1 MRNAIINISMSE
13 MKTTKKYWKGLAQLN
28 NDPIV
33 EKLAQNEFIEEL
45 PVDEFLGDK
54 ENLSSTSSSRR
65 DFLKFLGFSTAAATL
80 AACETP
86 VVKSIPYLVKPDE
99 IIPGVANYY
108 ASTIYDGRD
117 YASVLVKTR
126 EGRPI
131 KIENNGT
138 CSNSRIQASVLSLY
152 DSARLKHPLKDS
164 TETDWQTV
172 DLEIKEKL
180 EAVTDG
186 KIALLTSTI
195 ISPSTE
201 NLVKDFS
208 KKYKNVEHVMIDST
222 PYDGILNANM
232 DSFGVRLIPSY
243 SFDKANVIVSFGAD
257 FLANWM
263 ENEYSTDYVNG
274 RNPKSGKMS
283 KHYQLE
289 TNMSLTGANADERIR
304 IKPSEQGYLIS
315 SLLDAVNGKS
325 YDENLLNRCT
335 NGKFSKIVKA
345 LKANPSK
352 SIIVSNSND
361 KNVQLHVN
369 AINHTLG
376 NYNSTIS
383 ISSPSNLKQG
393 NTNKLDNLLS
403 DMKAG
408 NIEAIITYNVNPSY
422 SLAKA
427 AEFNEALK
435 NVKLKI
441 STSLYNDETSSLM
454 DYVCPDNHN
463 LESWGDANPKYGN
476 YSLMQPTISP
486 LFNTRQFQESLLV
499 WTDRSDYLTYLKDF
513 WINKGIEWHKSLHDG
528 YFTLNE
534 KTIKIKRFIDQSVL
548 IKSSKSNSKTID
560 LEIYETIALGDGF
573 QANNPWLQ
581 ELPDPITRA
590 CWDNYLTISLSTA
603 EQLGLSNV
611 NVSNGALNGSIV
623 NVISDN
629 DMELLNVPVMIS
641 PGQAADTVGMA
652 IGYGRTKAGKAG
664 NKVGFNA
671 YPFLDAKSVTLTK
684 VDGEH
689 EFASI
694 QLHHTMMG
702 RDIVKETT
710 LNEYIKNP
718 SSGNHRETYE
728 TYKGKLPSDQV
739 SLYEEHDLET
749 GHFWNLSIDLT
760 SCIGCGECVVACQAE
775 NNIPVVGK
783 EEIRKSR
790 DMHWIRID
798 RYFSSDMTKE
808 LSAKEKKSAIDMF
821 SEMEVPSENP
831 EVVFQPIMC
840 MHCNHAPC
848 ETVCPVAATTHS
860 NEGLNQMTYNRCIG
874 TRYCAN
880 NCPYKVRRFNW
891 FQYSDND
898 KFDFNMNDDYGK
910 MVLNPDVVVRSRGVI
925 EKCSMC
931 IQKIQELKLNAKKS
945 GQPIKDTDAQTVC
958 ASSCSTN
965 AIVFGDSN
973 NKESEVW
980 RLRNDERAYD
990 LLDHLNIKPSVF
1002 FQTKIRNKA

>member
-1 MRNAIINISMSE
+1 

-28 NDPIV
+28 NEPIV
-33 EKLAQNEFIEEL
+33 DTLGQNEFIEEL
-45 PVDEFLGDK
+45 PVDKFLGDQ
-54 ENLSSTSSSRR
+54 ENLSVTNSSRR
-65 DFLKFLGFSTAAATL
+65 DFLKFLGFTTAAATL

-108 ASTIYDGRD
+108 ASKIYDGRD

-138 CSNSRIQASVLSLY
+138 YSNSRVQASVLSLY
-152 DSARLKHPLKDS
+152 DSARLKSPLKDNK
-164 TETDWQTV
+164 EIDWKTV
-172 DLEIKEKL
+172 DSEIKKKL
-180 EAVTDG
+180 SLIKDG
-186 KIALLTSTI
+186 KIVLLTSTI
-195 ISPSTE
+195 LSPSTNE
-201 NLVKDFS
+201 IINEFS
-208 KKYKNVEHVMIDST
+208 AQYSNVEHIMIDST
-222 PYDGILNANM
+222 PYDGILDANM
-232 DSFGVRLIPSY
+232 DSFGVRLAPSY

-263 ENEYSTDYVNG
+263 VNDYSTDYVNG

-289 TNMSLTGANADERIR
+289 TNMSLTGANADKRIQ

-325 YDENLLNRCT
+325 YDKRLSN
-335 NGKFSKIVKA
+335 IVKS
-345 LKANPSK
+345 LEANPSK

-361 KNVQLHVN
+361 KNIQLLVN
-369 AINHTLG
+369 AINHKLG
-376 NYNSTIS
+376 NYNNTIS
-383 ISSPSNLKQG
+383 IIRPSNLKQG
-393 NTNKLDNLLS
+393 NTEKLDNLINN
-403 DMKAG
+403 MQEG
-408 NIEAIITYNVNPSY
+408 NIEALITYNVNPSY
-422 SLAKA
+422 SLSRAK
-427 AEFNEALK
+427 EFNTALK
-435 NVKLKI
+435 NVNLKV
-441 STSLYNDETSSLM
+441 STSLYNDETACLM
-454 DYVCPDNHN
+454 DYVCPDHHN
-463 LESWGDANPKYGN
+463 LESWGDANPKYGI

-486 LFNTRQFQESLLV
+486 LFNTRQFQDSLLS
-499 WTDRSDYLTYLKDF
+499 WIGKSDYHAYLKNY
-513 WINKGIEWHKSLHDG
+513 WSRKGIDWNQSLHDG
-528 YFTLNE
+528 YFSLDE
-534 KTIKIKRFIDQSVL
+534 KLIKVKRFIDQSVSVKHQ
-548 IKSSKSNSKTID
+548 KSD
-560 LEIYETIALGDGF
+560 ALELEIYETVALGDGS
-573 QANNPWLQ
+573 QSNNPWLQ

-590 CWDNYLTISLSTA
+590 CWDNYLTISASTA
-603 EQLGLSNV
+603 KELGLSNWT
-611 NVSNGALNGSIV
+611 VSNGALNGSIV
-623 NVISDN
+623 DVTAGNKVVK
-629 DMELLNVPVMIS
+629 NVPVMIT
-641 PGQAADTVGMA
+641 PGQAHSTVGMA
-652 IGYGRTKAGKAG
+652 VGYGRTRAGKAG
-664 NKVGFNA
+664 NNVGFNA
-671 YPFLDAKSVTLTK
+671 YPFLDAKKVVITK
-684 VDGEH
+684 VDGEY

-702 RDIVKETT
+702 RDIVKETSLT
-710 LNEYIKNP
+710 DYIKDP
-718 SSGNHRETYE
+718 SSGNHRETYA

-739 SLYEEHDLET
+739 SLYEEHDLST

-760 SCIGCGECVVACQAE
+760 SCIGCGECVISCQAE

-783 EEIRKSR
+783 QEVRKSR
-790 DMHWIRID
+790 DMHWMRID

-808 LSAKEKKSAIDMF
+808 LSKEEKKSAIDMY

-831 EVVFQPIMC
+831 EVVFQPVMC

-848 ETVCPVAATTHS
+848 ENVCPVAATTHS

-891 FQYSDND
+891 FQYSENE
-898 KFDFNMNDDYGK
+898 KFDFHMNDDLGK

-945 GQPIKDTDAQTVC
+945 GKPIKDVDAQTAC

-965 AIVFGDSN
+965 ALVFGDSN
-973 NKESEVW
+973 NKDSEVW

-990 LLDHLNIKPSVF
+990 LLDHLNVKPSVF
-1002 FQTKIRNKA
+1002 YQTKIRNKS